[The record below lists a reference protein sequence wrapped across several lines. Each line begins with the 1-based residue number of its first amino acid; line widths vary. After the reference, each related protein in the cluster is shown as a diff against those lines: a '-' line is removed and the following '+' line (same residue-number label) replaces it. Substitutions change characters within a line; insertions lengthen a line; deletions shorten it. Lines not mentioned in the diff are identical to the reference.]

1 MSSNADFTGSITFG
15 IVFILIGGLVLL
27 NEFEI
32 ISLTWSY
39 LLPIVLIAA
48 GIAVIV
54 SSRFGGSRQR
64 A

>member
-27 NEFEI
+27 NEFDV

-39 LLPIVLIAA
+39 LLPIILIAA

-54 SSRFGGSRQR
+54 SSRFDTNRRG